1 MRTGLQT
8 VEVDTGFA
16 DAVIGADAQVLAG
29 GVPVFLL
36 ENWRAGPEPD
46 TAWLRAVPSRMLD
59 SRNAVV
65 EFQGRTAELAG
76 LHRWLSPPD
85 WPDAGYTG
93 QEERAR
99 RDWRPGSPTR
109 RQRGGGRLGCPRGC
123 CFWEARP

>member
-16 DAVIGADAQVLAG
+16 YAVIGADAEVLAG

-65 EFQGRTAELAG
+65 EFQGRTAELAV
-76 LHRWLSPPD
+76 LHGWLSSPPRLAGRWLHGPGG
-85 WPDAGYTG
+85 AGKT
-93 QEERAR
+93 
-99 RDWRPGSPTR
+99 
-109 RQRGGGRLGCPRGC
+109 RLG
-123 CFWEARP
+123 ARFAEQA